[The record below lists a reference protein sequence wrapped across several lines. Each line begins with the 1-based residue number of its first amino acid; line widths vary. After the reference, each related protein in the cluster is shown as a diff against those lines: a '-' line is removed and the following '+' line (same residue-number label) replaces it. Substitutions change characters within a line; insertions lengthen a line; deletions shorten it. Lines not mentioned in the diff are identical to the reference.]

1 MSSPHCFQN
10 PPTIDPSSSTAT
22 SGLVT
27 EIAGLSAYV
36 TGPAN
41 SKRAALLI
49 SDVFGYEA
57 PNLRKLADK
66 VAAAGYLTVVPDF
79 FFGDPIVKWGDPNFD
94 VGAWLSKHGT
104 DKGFE
109 DARSVIAEL
118 RNKGVSSVGAAGFCW
133 GGNVVAKLAK
143 LDDIQAGVILH
154 PGPLTVDDINAIKVP
169 VSILGAEI
177 DRSSPPELLKQFGE
191 ILSAK
196 PGIDSFVKIFPGV
209 AHGWSVRYS
218 LEDES
223 AVRSAE
229 EAQGDLLNWFLK
241 HVN

>member
-1 MSSPHCFQN
+1 MSSPQCFEN
-10 PPTIDPSSSTAT
+10 PPTFNGSSAT
-22 SGLVT
+22 GSGLVT

-36 TGPAN
+36 TGPVD
-41 SKRAALLI
+41 SKRAVLLI

-79 FFGDPIVKWGDPNFD
+79 FFGDPRVRLDDPNFD
-94 VGAWLSKHGT
+94 REAWKRRHGT
-104 DKGFE
+104 DKGCE
-109 DARSVIAEL
+109 NARSVIAAL

-133 GGNVVAKLAK
+133 GGVVVAKLAK
-143 LDDIQAGVILH
+143 FDDIQAGVILH
-154 PGPLTVDDINAIKVP
+154 PGRLTDDDINEIKVP
-169 VSILGAEI
+169 VSILGAEN
-177 DRSSPPELLKQFGE
+177 DQASPPEQLKQFGE

-209 AHGWSVRYS
+209 SHGWSVRYN
-218 LEDES
+218 LDDES

-229 EAQGDLLNWFLK
+229 EAQTDMLNWFIK
-241 HVN
+241 HVK